1 MATLSLEERLA
12 QSRAQVKEL
21 ENQLNDLKKNKRTLA
36 AIEQRIVKAAIEYEK
51 AYRQLRQQPDLTATT
66 LNNNGITNLESLLKS
81 IKVQATDTVDKQEK
95 NTPTPLQP
103 MAESPHGESEPSD
116 NQTVGE
122 PSNNF

>member
-12 QSRAQVKEL
+12 QYQAQVKEL
-21 ENQLNDLKKNKRTLA
+21 ENQLNDLKKNKRTLTS
-36 AIEQRIVKAAIEYEK
+36 IEQRIVKAAIEYEK
-51 AYRQLRQQPDLTATT
+51 AYRQLKEQPDITVTT
-66 LNNNGITNLESLLKS
+66 LENNGITNLASLLKR
-81 IKVQATDTVDKQEK
+81 VGTQAANTVNELEK

-122 PSNNF
+122 PSNNL